1 MLKPLMHF
9 PLEENLGPCLLVVA
23 FTPSVDGNLNCGIQ
37 MKATE

>member
-9 PLEENLGPCLLVVA
+9 SLEEKLDSCLLVLA

-37 MKATE
+37 MKTAE